1 MHFLNHI
8 VKSTRTSAAAFHL
21 LVIWTQCAV
30 GKEPE
35 DHNKSRRIEHRI
47 ETSGVVALE
56 MCCTKH
62 LEKRLNRHNV
72 HSTRPICN
80 RTKAEC
86 EIHRIYEAPALASS
100 AATTAGFTF
109 FLPSFQRTRGGGAR
123 LRRPSR
129 DRTRTTAPEESKDGK
144 KKYRRAG
151 CEFNDVIV

>member
-62 LEKRLNRHNV
+62 LEKRLNRHSV

-100 AATTAGFTF
+100 AATTAGFT